1 MKTRYKVGVAILA
14 VAGACLFYLQSR
26 STPPDT
32 YIATGPVGGVSET
45 APPPELPAAPVT
57 FRDTSALRA
66 PAGVKVAIMEF
77 DDLECPA
84 CAHTL
89 PVLRSASQQSGVPL
103 LHFDYPLTEIHTWS
117 FDAAVTA
124 RYLQDKVSTQAGDD
138 FRRDVFAHQ
147 SEITNNDDLGQ
158 FTKQWFATN
167 KLAMPFDMDSGGAE
181 SAAVKADRALGDR
194 IGVHQTPSIFIVTP
208 TGFAYVDDPA
218 NVAQVIASAKAHE
231 GSA

>member
-1 MKTRYKVGVAILA
+1 M
-14 VAGACLFYLQSR
+14 QSR
-26 STPPDT
+26 ATPPDT
-32 YIATGPVGGVSET
+32 YIPAGPVGGVSES
-45 APPPELPAAPVT
+45 APPPQLPPVPVT

-84 CAHTL
+84 CARTL
-89 PVLRSASQQSGVPL
+89 PILRSASQQSGVPL

-124 RYLQDKVSTQAGDD
+124 RYLQDKVSAQAADD
-138 FRRDVFAHQ
+138 FRRDIFAHQ
-147 SEITNNDDLGQ
+147 TEIASRDDLAQ

-167 KLAMPFDMDSGGAE
+167 KLAMPFDIDGGGTE
-181 SAAVKADRALGDR
+181 SAAVKADRALGER
-194 IGVHQTPSIFIVTP
+194 IGIHQTPTIFVVTP

-218 NVAQVIASAKAHE
+218 NIAQAIASAKAHE

>member
-1 MKTRYKVGVAILA
+1 MKTRYKVGVAVLV
-14 VAGACLFYLQSR
+14 VAGAGLFWLQSR
-26 STPPDT
+26 SSATDNLGGP
-32 YIATGPVGGVSET
+32 IATTSNA
-45 APPPELPAAPVT
+45 APPTELPPAPVS
-57 FRDTSALRA
+57 FRDTSPLRA

-89 PVLRSASQQSGVPL
+89 PILRQASQQASVPL
-103 LHFDYPLTEIHTWS
+103 LHFDYPLTEVHVWS

-124 RYLQDKVSTQAGDD
+124 RYLQDKVSKQAGDD

-147 SEITNNDDLGQ
+147 TEITNKDDLAQ

-167 KLAMPFDMDSGGAE
+167 KLTMPFVLDVNGAE

-194 IGVHQTPSIFIVTP
+194 IGVHQTPTIFVVTP
-208 TGFAYVDDPA
+208 GGWSYVDDPA